1 MTLRSKLRKNLP
13 NLATATEQKSSS
25 SSERSLQVL
34 SVLSRTGQ
42 AMTLAEIC
50 AAINLPKATTH
61 RICSVLLESGYLTKD
76 ADERSYVVGGA
87 LRTLA
92 FDTLNHGTERGLR
105 HAVLTDLVDIVGETC
120 NLTTLD
126 GAQVLYLDRV
136 EAKWPWRLTLEVG
149 SHVPIHCTA
158 SGKLLLAMISS
169 EKREELL
176 SHLKFEK
183 LTNNSITSKQK
194 LREEC
199 DRIAK
204 NAYSLDK
211 EEFVVGLIALAVPVM
226 GADKMIRATIAV
238 HAPSSRM
245 SINKAIALLPD
256 LRQAAERMSRL
267 L

>member
-1 MTLRSKLRKNLP
+1 MASANKI
-13 NLATATEQKSSS
+13 QKSAS

-34 SVLSRTGQ
+34 SVLSKTGH

-50 AAINLPKATTH
+50 TAINLPKATTH
-61 RICSVLLESGYLTKD
+61 RICSGLLDSGYLTKD
-76 ADERSYVVGGA
+76 ANDRSFVVGSA
-87 LRTLA
+87 LRSLA

-105 HAVLTDLVDIVGETC
+105 HAVLTDLVTTVGETC

-149 SHVPIHCTA
+149 SHVPLHCTA
-158 SGKLLLAMISS
+158 SGKLLLAMMPD

-176 SHLKFEK
+176 LHLKFEK
-183 LTNNSITSKQK
+183 LTNNSITHKQK
-194 LREEC
+194 LRQEC
-199 DRIAK
+199 EKIALK
-204 NAYSLDK
+204 GYAIDN
-211 EEFVVGLIALAVPVM
+211 EEFVVGLVALAVPVFDI
-226 GADKMIRATIAV
+226 DKLIRATIAV

-245 SINKAIALLPD
+245 SINNAVALLPA
-256 LRQAAERMSRL
+256 LRQAAARMSKL